1 MNDERGQQGRCQLVD
16 VDGTPM
22 RVQWA
27 GELTETDIAALRELR
42 EACIRLYERDHPE
55 AAGA

>member
-1 MNDERGQQGRCQLVD
+1 MNDKRGQQGRCQLVD

-27 GELTETDIAALRELR
+27 GELTEDDLAALRELR
-42 EACIRLYERDHPE
+42 DACRRRYLAEHPE
-55 AAGA
+55 AAGS